1 LAPGLTNWY
10 VSQIFSTGKDE
21 LVLEYRNKGEIQQVI
36 LQWQEHEM
44 FVRTDLPYRNFGRKC
59 IAGFKELENEQV
71 ISLSQLP
78 YERMICIEFS
88 GGKKALIKGFGK
100 YANFLMFENDIC
112 TKVFRHN
119 LKSDLGKPYSD
130 YVIDLFAEYECI
142 KDLDSLKSFI
152 PQLFNG
158 YKWLVPSDFFA
169 LDKSLQVETLKN
181 ELIEGQKLYLT
192 VANGSF
198 AFTIE
203 PTDLMRVAEIF
214 LVEARKQKQFNQ
226 AQQSLKQKSKRFKN
240 YLKKSEKE
248 LLDLRAA
255 KGYKELG
262 DLILSN
268 LHLME
273 AGQKKAVV
281 WDYYDNKEL
290 EIKLNPLISPQQNAQ
305 RLYRKGKNQHLQ
317 IEELERKIETA
328 KEGIEKSNAD
338 LIKLEETGYLNSKKE
353 TKNTNDKNQA
363 SPYKL
368 VFIDG
373 MEVWVGKSA
382 KGNDDMLRLA
392 RKQDTWMH
400 ARGYTGSHVI
410 IRNNGTK
417 VSMELLAKA
426 GQLAVANSKAKT
438 QSLVPVIYTERKFI
452 SKPKNAAPG
461 AVKVQKEFVIDIVN
475 EFNHN

>member
-1 LAPGLTNWY
+1 MAQALTNWY
-10 VSQIFSTGKDE
+10 VSQVFSTGKDE
-21 LVLEYRNKGEIQQVI
+21 LVLECRNKNEIQQVI

-71 ISLSQLP
+71 LTVKQLP
-78 YERMICIEFS
+78 FERMLSMEFT
-88 GGKKALIKGFGK
+88 GDKKVLLKGFGK
-100 YANFLMFENDIC
+100 YSNFLFFDKDTC
-112 TKVFRHN
+112 TKVFRQN
-119 LKSDLGKPYSD
+119 LKSDLGKPYLD
-130 YVIDLFAEYECI
+130 FHIDIFEEYRKIE
-142 KDLDSLKSFI
+142 DLDSLRSFI

-158 YKWLVPSDFFA
+158 YKWDVPAEFFN
-169 LDKSLQVETLKN
+169 LDRDEQTKFIIN
-181 ELIEGQKLYLT
+181 ELIAGKNLYLG
-192 VANGSF
+192 VENGSF
-198 AFTIE
+198 AFTQE
-203 PTDLMRVAEIF
+203 PTEFMHVAEHF
-214 LVEARKQKQFNQ
+214 LVEARKQKQYNQ
-226 AQQSLKQKSKRFKN
+226 ALQSLKQKSKRFKN

-268 LHLME
+268 IHLME
-273 AGQKKAVV
+273 PGQKKAVV

-317 IEELERKIETA
+317 IEELERKIQTA
-328 KEGIEKSNAD
+328 KDGIHQVDQD
-338 LIKLEETGYLNSKKE
+338 LQKLEQTGYLNTKKE
-353 TKNTNDKNQA
+353 TKNTPDKNQA
-363 SPYKL
+363 IPYKL
-368 VFIDG
+368 VIIEG
-373 MEVWVGKSA
+373 IEIWVGKSA

-400 ARGYTGSHVI
+400 ARGYAGSHVI
-410 IRNNGTK
+410 IRNNGATI
-417 VSMELLAKA
+417 SPELLAKA

-461 AVKVQKEFVIDIVN
+461 AVKVQKEFVIDIIN

>member
-1 LAPGLTNWY
+1 
-10 VSQIFSTGKDE
+10 
-21 LVLEYRNKGEIQQVI
+21 
-36 LQWQEHEM
+36 
-44 FVRTDLPYRNFGRKC
+44 
-59 IAGFKELENEQV
+59 
-71 ISLSQLP
+71 
-78 YERMICIEFS
+78 
-88 GGKKALIKGFGK
+88 
-100 YANFLMFENDIC
+100 
-112 TKVFRHN
+112 
-119 LKSDLGKPYSD
+119 
-130 YVIDLFAEYECI
+130 
-142 KDLDSLKSFI
+142 
-152 PQLFNG
+152 
-158 YKWLVPSDFFA
+158 
-169 LDKSLQVETLKN
+169 
-181 ELIEGQKLYLT
+181 
-192 VANGSF
+192 
-198 AFTIE
+198 
-203 PTDLMRVAEIF
+203 
-214 LVEARKQKQFNQ
+214 
-226 AQQSLKQKSKRFKN
+226 
-240 YLKKSEKE
+240 
-248 LLDLRAA
+248 
-255 KGYKELG
+255 
-262 DLILSN
+262 
-268 LHLME
+268 
-273 AGQKKAVV
+273 V

-382 KGNDDMLRLA
+382 EGNDDMLRLA